1 MEFIKISA
9 GANVP
14 PVIDDRYPYLQGNF
28 LITADG
34 NVSLINHERGFNNAQ
49 VDYWKDYSEMK
60 QRMSFTIGWFHF
72 LIDSPESFSLALP
85 FFNKYLK
92 DKSKPIYSESS
103 FEGRRN
109 ELSIL
114 RSLEVIDES
123 DFQAKRFQLNK
134 DWEQSR

>member
-1 MEFIKISA
+1 VEFIKISA

-14 PVIDDRYPYLQGNF
+14 PVIDDTYPYLQGTF

-49 VDYWKDYSEMK
+49 IDYWKDYSELK
-60 QRMSFTIGWFHF
+60 KRMSFTIDMFHF
-72 LIDSPESFSLALP
+72 LIDSPESFSIALP
-85 FFNKYLK
+85 FFNKHLN

-103 FEGRRN
+103 FEGRRY

-114 RSLEVIDES
+114 RSLRVLDDS
-123 DFQAKRFQLNK
+123 DYQAKRFQLDK